1 MSDPIEAMAR
11 AMGRALAKAIENDVY
26 ACEMTLTERKV
37 IADAAYQALRET
49 LVPVGWEYWPAEGNC
64 GMPFMQSNRANMDP
78 RYWTETPLFALPE
91 LKE

>member
-26 ACEMTLTERKV
+26 ACEMTLTERKI
-37 IADAAYQALRET
+37 IADAVYNALREM
-49 LVPVGWEYWPAEGNC
+49 LVPVGWKY
-64 GMPFMQSNRANMDP
+64 QSVSGADEEFIWVDKANMDP

-91 LKE
+91 IDNG

>member
-26 ACEMTLTERKV
+26 ACEMTLTERKI

-49 LVPVGWEYWPAEGNC
+49 LVPVGWKY
-64 GMPFMQSNRANMDP
+64 QSVPGADEEFIWVDKANMDP

-91 LKE
+91 IEP